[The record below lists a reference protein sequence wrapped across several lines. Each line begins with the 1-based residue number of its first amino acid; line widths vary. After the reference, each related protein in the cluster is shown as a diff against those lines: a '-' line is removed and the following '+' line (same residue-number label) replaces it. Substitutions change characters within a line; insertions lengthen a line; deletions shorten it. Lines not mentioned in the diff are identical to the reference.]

1 MAEPA
6 VAPRLLDALQRAE
19 RPRPRAVARWP
30 HAHWLA
36 VGTVC
41 LGAFLG
47 QLTASVTS
55 LVFPALERRF
65 DAGFAAVEWVSLSYL
80 LVLVALLAPVGRLS
94 DLVGRKTMYLGG
106 FAVFA
111 AASLGAGLAGNLAVL
126 VACRA
131 VQAVGGA
138 MMQAN
143 SVALVAR
150 GVPERA
156 MRTALG
162 IQAAAQA
169 LGLALGPT
177 LGGLLVTHASWRW
190 AFWVNVP
197 IGALGILAGW
207 FLLPRTFPEGRQS
220 CVGRAGG
227 GRTGGGWIG
236 GGRRGGVL
244 SGDEWRG
251 NGRTGDG
258 RTGGGRRGS
267 GWTGDGLSG
276 DEWRGDGR
284 IGDGQRG
291 GGWIG
296 GGRRGDGR
304 SGNGQRGDGQ
314 RGDGWTG
321 RGWTGGGLSGDEWRG
336 DGQRGG
342 RWSGGGWTGGG
353 LSGDEWRGDGR
364 SGGRSIRSGRTGGG
378 LSGDEWRG
386 DGLTGGG
393 QRGGRRTGSGRT
405 GGGLS
410 GSGRSGGGGRFD
422 LAGLVLLAAA
432 STALL
437 LALSAASGLPLPGWA
452 VAVLAVL
459 AVLAAAGLVRQER
472 RADRPI
478 VPPGLV
484 NTPGIRAGLLV
495 ALIGYLLLFCPLV
508 LEPVVLTGRGVS
520 AGTAGVVITALPA
533 AFALAATV
541 GGGLLPR
548 GWSDAMRCRVGA
560 LTTAAALLVLA
571 VLPGP
576 GPGATVPPLL
586 VAGYGLGLL
595 LPANNALVMRAIPAQ
610 SSAVGGGLV
619 NMVRSLGTALGTAL
633 PVLAVHLAGAASGGR
648 AVLLLLAAVA
658 VLAARLSAR

>member
-94 DLVGRKTMYLGG
+94 DLVGRKTMYLAG

-111 AASLGAGLAGNLAVL
+111 AASLAAGLAGSLAVL

-197 IGALGILAGW
+197 IGVLGILAGW
-207 FLLPRTFPEGRQS
+207 FLLPRTFPDGARPCGGQVGDGRAGGVRIWDGRTGVGRVGGGQAQAGGGRVGGGRVGDRQVGGGRAEGWRIGGQVGGGRIGGERAGGERARS
-220 CVGRAGG
+220 GRVDGGWAVGRRIEGGRAGG
-227 GRTGGGWIG
+227 GRPEGGWA
-236 GGRRGGVL
+236 
-244 SGDEWRG
+244 GDRQVE
-251 NGRTGDG
+251 
-258 RTGGGRRGS
+258 
-267 GWTGDGLSG
+267 
-276 DEWRGDGR
+276 
-284 IGDGQRG
+284 
-291 GGWIG
+291 
-296 GGRRGDGR
+296 
-304 SGNGQRGDGQ
+304 
-314 RGDGWTG
+314 
-321 RGWTGGGLSGDEWRG
+321 
-336 DGQRGG
+336 
-342 RWSGGGWTGGG
+342 
-353 LSGDEWRGDGR
+353 
-364 SGGRSIRSGRTGGG
+364 
-378 LSGDEWRG
+378 
-386 DGLTGGG
+386 
-393 QRGGRRTGSGRT
+393 
-405 GGGLS
+405 
-410 GSGRSGGGGRFD
+410 GGGRFD
-422 LAGLVLLAAA
+422 LAGLLLLATA

-452 VAVLAVL
+452 VAGLAVL
-459 AVLAAAGLVRQER
+459 AVVAAAGLVRQER
-472 RADRPI
+472 RADWPI

-508 LEPVVLTGRGVS
+508 LEPVVLAGRGVS

-548 GWSDAMRCRVGA
+548 GWSDAVRCRAGA
-560 LTTAAALLVLA
+560 LAAAAGLLALA
-571 VLPGP
+571 ALPA
-576 GPGATVPPLL
+576 PGAGTTVLPLL
-586 VAGYGLGLL
+586 VTGYGLGLL

-633 PVLAVHLAGAASGGR
+633 PVLAVHLAGPASGGR

-658 VLAARLSAR
+658 ALAARLSAR

>member
-6 VAPRLLDALQRAE
+6 VAPRLLDTLPGTLQDVLQRAE

-41 LGAFLG
+41 VGAFLG

-55 LVFPALERRF
+55 LVFPALEHRF

-111 AASLGAGLAGNLAVL
+111 AASLGAGLADSLAVL

-197 IGALGILAGW
+197 IGVLGILAGW
-207 FLLPRTFPEGRQS
+207 FLLPRTFPAGRREARPEGNGGRVDLAGGRS
-220 CVGRAGG
+220 GAGRVDGGRVDSGRAG
-227 GRTGGGWIG
+227 
-236 GGRRGGVL
+236 RR
-244 SGDEWRG
+244 S
-251 NGRTGDG
+251 
-258 RTGGGRRGS
+258 
-267 GWTGDGLSG
+267 
-276 DEWRGDGR
+276 
-284 IGDGQRG
+284 
-291 GGWIG
+291 
-296 GGRRGDGR
+296 
-304 SGNGQRGDGQ
+304 
-314 RGDGWTG
+314 
-321 RGWTGGGLSGDEWRG
+321 
-336 DGQRGG
+336 
-342 RWSGGGWTGGG
+342 
-353 LSGDEWRGDGR
+353 
-364 SGGRSIRSGRTGGG
+364 
-378 LSGDEWRG
+378 
-386 DGLTGGG
+386 
-393 QRGGRRTGSGRT
+393 
-405 GGGLS
+405 
-410 GSGRSGGGGRFD
+410 GGGRFD
-422 LAGLVLLAAA
+422 VAGLLLLGTA

-452 VAVLAVL
+452 VAALALLAV
-459 AVLAAAGLVRQER
+459 VAAAGLVRQER

-484 NTPGIRAGLLV
+484 NTPGIRAGLVV

-508 LEPVVLTGRGVS
+508 LEPVMLAGRGVP
-520 AGTAGVVITALPA
+520 AATAGLVITALPA

-541 GGGLLPR
+541 GGALLPR
-548 GWSDAMRCRVGA
+548 GWGDAVRCRAGA
-560 LTTAAALLVLA
+560 LLAAAGLLALA
-571 VLPGP
+571 LLPGS
-576 GPGATVPPLL
+576 GPGAVVPLL

-633 PVLAVHLAGAASGGR
+633 PVLAVHLAGPAVGGR
-648 AVLLLLAAVA
+648 VVLLLLAAVA
-658 VLAARLSAR
+658 LPAARLSAG

>member
-6 VAPRLLDALQRAE
+6 VASRLLDTLQLAE

-55 LVFPALERRF
+55 LVFPALEGHF
-65 DAGFAAVEWVSLSYL
+65 AASFAAVEWVSLAYL

-111 AASLGAGLAGNLAVL
+111 LASLGAGLAGNLAVL

-162 IQAAAQA
+162 VQAAAQA

-177 LGGLLVTHASWRW
+177 LGGLLVAHASWRW

-197 IGALGILAGW
+197 IGVLGMLAGW
-207 FLLPRTFPEGRQS
+207 FLLPRTFP
-220 CVGRAGG
+220 
-227 GRTGGGWIG
+227 
-236 GGRRGGVL
+236 
-244 SGDEWRG
+244 
-251 NGRTGDG
+251 DG
-258 RTGGGRRGS
+258 RCPA
-267 GWTGDGLSG
+267 
-276 DEWRGDGR
+276 
-284 IGDGQRG
+284 
-291 GGWIG
+291 
-296 GGRRGDGR
+296 
-304 SGNGQRGDGQ
+304 
-314 RGDGWTG
+314 
-321 RGWTGGGLSGDEWRG
+321 
-336 DGQRGG
+336 
-342 RWSGGGWTGGG
+342 
-353 LSGDEWRGDGR
+353 
-364 SGGRSIRSGRTGGG
+364 RTP
-378 LSGDEWRG
+378 DRE
-386 DGLTGGG
+386 
-393 QRGGRRTGSGRT
+393 
-405 GGGLS
+405 
-410 GSGRSGGGGRFD
+410 GRFD
-422 LAGLVLLAAA
+422 LAGLLLLAGS

-452 VAVLAVL
+452 VAGL
-459 AVLAAAGLVRQER
+459 LAAAAAATFALVRQER

-478 VPPGLV
+478 IPPGLV

-508 LEPVVLTGRGVS
+508 LEPVVLAGRGTTATA
-520 AGTAGVVITALPA
+520 AGAAITALPA
-533 AFALAATV
+533 AFALAATA
-541 GGGLLPR
+541 GGALLPGR
-548 GWSDAMRCRVGA
+548 WSDAARCRCGA
-560 LTTAAALLVLA
+560 LTAAAGLLALALLPAPGPWTTAA
-571 VLPGP
+571 
-576 GPGATVPPLL
+576 PLL
-586 VAGYGLGLL
+586 LTGYGLGLL

-619 NMVRSLGTALGTAL
+619 NTVRSLGTALGTAL
-633 PVLAVHLAGAASGGR
+633 PVLAVHQAGPAAGGR

-658 VLAARLSAR
+658 ALAVRLCRG